1 LTRLGL
7 FGYNYLII
15 DKATKRKGDD
25 EMKVLVKRP
34 FENFEIVEIK
44 GELEEYQKIVGGYI
58 ETYRIDDEYLLIC
71 NEEGKLIGLEPNMRY
86 RGDVIVGPIIF
97 AKYNHE
103 GEILGLAGIEEADK
117 LVRDLQEEGAL
128 FYFNF

>member
-7 FGYNYLII
+7 FGYNYLVI

-34 FENFEIVEIK
+34 FENFEIIEIK

-71 NEEGKLIGLEPNMRY
+71 NEEGKLIGLEPNMLY
-86 RGDVIVGPIIF
+86 RGDEIVGPIIF

-103 GEILGLAGIEEADK
+103 GEILGLEDRREAQV
-117 LVRDLQEEGAL
+117 LILMLEAEGAR
-128 FYFNF
+128 FAVKR